1 MIDQLNDAD
10 HWSYSPA
17 ASIGPHSSCDLPIAI
32 DADAADDQFGE
43 IHCSIP
49 VRVAERATGPGH
61 MSSRRSQSKLN
72 EGEAYLKANPDLEA
86 MEFLISDTNGV
97 LRGKWSPAEALSKAF
112 SAGINFPLSMFGL
125 DVWGREV
132 EQTGLHIDS
141 GDADGFCLG
150 VPGSIRPVPWAAS
163 STAQCILTMNHED
176 GRPFFGDPRNVL
188 SALTER
194 LAAMGLR
201 ACAAFELEFFLLDP
215 QSDTDE
221 EGVIWPINVSDLGP
235 DRQHMYAIS
244 ELAELEELFGDFR
257 EAAKAQAIPID
268 TMVSEAAPG
277 QFEINLKHRDDIL
290 AAADDAVILKR
301 LVGEIARKH
310 GLRASFMAKPF
321 NEWAGN
327 GMHIHVS
334 LIDKKGVNVFANRRT
349 GEAKRSH
356 AIAGLLKT
364 MREATIFF
372 VPTFNGFRRL
382 QPGSYAPTRV
392 AWGRNNR
399 SVAVRIPPSDAAANR
414 IEHRIAGADANPY
427 LVAAA
432 VLAGM
437 IEGLDEG
444 KDPPQAIDGNAY
456 DSKRLKRLPD
466 NMPEAIDLFE
476 SSRFIA
482 RHFGEPY
489 RHLYA
494 ETKKVECRTFLSEIT
509 ALERETYL

>member
-1 MIDQLNDAD
+1 MISLVRK
-10 HWSYSPA
+10 
-17 ASIGPHSSCDLPIAI
+17 AI
-32 DADAADDQFGE
+32 RISAR
-43 IHCSIP
+43 P
-49 VRVAERATGPGH
+49 TGRGNRLGF
-61 MSSRRSQSKLN
+61 MSTKRPRSGGN

-97 LRGKWSPAEALSKAF
+97 LRGKWSPSEALSKAF

-132 EQTGLHIDS
+132 EATGLHIES
-141 GDADGFCLG
+141 GDADGFCIG
-150 VPGSIRPVPWAAS
+150 IPGSIRPVPWAAS
-163 STAQCILTMNHED
+163 RTAQCILTMNHED
-176 GRPFFGDPRNVL
+176 GRPFFGDPRHVL
-188 SALTER
+188 AAIADR
-194 LAAMGLR
+194 LAADGLS

-215 QSDTDE
+215 QSDTDD

-244 ELAELEELFGDFR
+244 ELAELEGLFGDIR
-257 EAAKAQAIPID
+257 EAAREQAIPID

-290 AAADDAVILKR
+290 AAADDAVMLKR
-301 LVGEIARKH
+301 LVCEIARKH

-321 NEWAGN
+321 NEWPGN

-334 LIDKKGVNVFANRRT
+334 LLDRKGANVFAHPKS
-349 GEAKRSH
+349 GEARRGH

-399 SVAVRIPPSDAAANR
+399 SVALRIPPSDPPASR

-432 VLAGM
+432 VLAGIM
-437 IEGLDEG
+437 EGLDDG
-444 KDPPQAIDGNAY
+444 KDPPSAIDGNAY
-456 DSKRLKRLPD
+456 DRKRLKHLPD
-466 NMPEAIDLFE
+466 NMPDAIELFE
-476 SSRFIA
+476 DSRFIA

-494 ETKKVECRTFLSEIT
+494 ETKKAECQTFLSEIT

>member
-1 MIDQLNDAD
+1 MSKKRPQT
-10 HWSYSPA
+10 
-17 ASIGPHSSCDLPIAI
+17 
-32 DADAADDQFGE
+32 
-43 IHCSIP
+43 
-49 VRVAERATGPGH
+49 TG
-61 MSSRRSQSKLN
+61 N
-72 EGEAYLKANPDLEA
+72 EGEAYLKAHPDLEA

-97 LRGKWSPAEALSKAF
+97 LRGKWSPAEALEKAF
-112 SAGINFPLSMFGL
+112 STGINFPLSMFGL

-132 EQTGLHIDS
+132 EETGLHIES
-141 GDADGFCLG
+141 GDADGFCMG
-150 VPGSIRPVPWAAS
+150 VPGSIRPVPWAS
-163 STAQCILTMNHED
+163 SRTAQCILTMNHED
-176 GRPFFGDPRNVL
+176 GSPFFGDPRNAL
-188 SALTER
+188 SRITDR
-194 LAAMGLR
+194 LAANGLA

-215 QSDTDE
+215 ESDTDD
-221 EGVIWPINVSDLGP
+221 EGVIWPINVTDLGP
-235 DRQHMYAIS
+235 DRQHMYALS
-244 ELAELEELFGDFR
+244 ELSELEGLFSDIR

-290 AAADDAVILKR
+290 AAADDAVMLKR
-301 LVGEIARKH
+301 LVGETARQH

-321 NEWAGN
+321 NEWPGN

-334 LIDKKGVNVFANRRT
+334 LVDGRGRNFFADRKAGETRR
-349 GEAKRSH
+349 GQ

-364 MREATIFF
+364 MREAAIFF

-399 SVAVRIPPSDAAANR
+399 SVALRIPPSDAAASR

-437 IEGLDEG
+437 MEGLDDAR
-444 KDPPQAIDGNAY
+444 DPPAAVDGNAY
-456 DSKRLKRLPD
+456 DRKRLKRLPD
-466 NMPEAIDLFE
+466 NMYDAIELFE
-476 SSRFIA
+476 ESDFIA
-482 RHFGEPY
+482 RHFGERY

-494 ETKKVECRTFLSEIT
+494 ETKKAECETFLAEIT

>member
-1 MIDQLNDAD
+1 
-10 HWSYSPA
+10 
-17 ASIGPHSSCDLPIAI
+17 
-32 DADAADDQFGE
+32 
-43 IHCSIP
+43 
-49 VRVAERATGPGH
+49 
-61 MSSRRSQSKLN
+61 MSDKQSETN
-72 EGEAYLKANPDLEA
+72 EGEAYLAENPDLEA

-132 EQTGLHIDS
+132 EATGLHIES
-141 GDADGFCLG
+141 GDADGFCIG

-163 STAQCILTMNHED
+163 QTAQCILTMNHED
-176 GRPFFGDPRNVL
+176 GRPFFGDPRN
-188 SALTER
+188 ALTAITDKLKAR
-194 LAAMGLR
+194 GLK

-215 QSDTDE
+215 DSDSDD
-221 EGVIWPINVSDLGP
+221 EGVIWPINVTDLGP

-244 ELAELEELFGDFR
+244 ELSELEGLFSDIR
-257 EAAKAQAIPID
+257 NAARAQAIPID

-301 LVGEIARKH
+301 LVGETARKH

-334 LIDKKGVNVFANRRT
+334 LVGKDGINIFANESD
-349 GEAKRSH
+349 GETRLAH
-356 AIAGLLKT
+356 AAAGLLKT
-364 MREATIFF
+364 MCEATIFF

-382 QPGSYAPTRV
+382 LPGSYAPTRV

-427 LVAAA
+427 LVGAA

-437 IEGLDEG
+437 LEGLDDAR
-444 KDPPQAIDGNAY
+444 DPPKPIDGNAY
-456 DSKRLKRLPD
+456 ASQTLKHLPD
-466 NMPEAIDLFE
+466 NMPDAIELFE
-476 SSRFIA
+476 ASDFIA

-489 RHLYA
+489 RQLYT
-494 ETKKVECRTFLSEIT
+494 ETKKAECLEFLAEIT